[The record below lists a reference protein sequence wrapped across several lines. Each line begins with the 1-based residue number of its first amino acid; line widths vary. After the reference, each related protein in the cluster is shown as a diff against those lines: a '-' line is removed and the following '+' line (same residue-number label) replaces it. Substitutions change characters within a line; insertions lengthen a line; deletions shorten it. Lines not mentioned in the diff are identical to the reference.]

1 MNGKSIFSSLNRI
14 VYQNKW
20 RLLRISPPYS
30 FHSLSPAP
38 CTRTRLSRLNTKTN
52 FTAGICLRMG
62 YWCECECQTRIEG
75 EELIIINAC
84 DRRRSNNNGHK
95 TTISKWRALKIKTT
109 NGSERIKSSH
119 TDNTYQIA
127 RLSTAQ
133 LRSVNNNNNSE
144 CRKDKNRRAEKK
156 KENRWINAFPFRVFA
171 IVCGLLSIYGANT
184 HRALKYSGL
193 WCSQT
198 GCAWAQHL
206 VRLLECGR
214 NKKGKSQKNE
224 RNRNYYCVCVC
235 GRGNWCSVFLRTLLA
250 FRFLLSPPLHFFFFV
265 FLYFPLEVA
274 DTK

>member
-30 FHSLSPAP
+30 FHLLSPAP

-84 DRRRSNNNGHK
+84 NRRRSNNNGHK

-144 CRKDKNRRAEKK
+144 CRKDKNRTAE
-156 KENRWINAFPFRVFA
+156 I
-171 IVCGLLSIYGANT
+171 
-184 HRALKYSGL
+184 
-193 WCSQT
+193 
-198 GCAWAQHL
+198 
-206 VRLLECGR
+206 
-214 NKKGKSQKNE
+214 KKGKSVNK
-224 RNRNYYCVCVC
+224 CV
-235 GRGNWCSVFLRTLLA
+235 SVQ
-250 FRFLLSPPLHFFFFV
+250 SICHCMWPLV
-265 FLYFPLEVA
+265 YIWR
-274 DTK
+274 